1 MSITGSQSTQSRASQ
16 SEVTVRPSTK
26 NKVGFV
32 IAILLSLTSLAG
44 LFAPTPEGEVGPP
57 MIVLGLGAALGLAT
71 IVAVVL
77 AWSRGSRA
85 AVRVAS
91 AAIIVGAVTAL
102 PAFFV
107 PDVPAMLRVFAAVTV
122 LLSIAAVV
130 LMLSP
135 ARRASD
141 KSASA

>member
-1 MSITGSQSTQSRASQ
+1 MSFTGSTSTQSDANQR
-16 SEVTVRPSTK
+16 EVAVRPSTK

-32 IAILLSLTSLAG
+32 IAILLSLTNLAG

-57 MIVLGLGAALGLAT
+57 FIVLALGAALGLAT

-77 AWSRGSRA
+77 AWARGSRA

-91 AAIIVGAVTAL
+91 AAIIVAAVTAL

-107 PDVPAMLRVFAAVTV
+107 PDVPAMLRVFAALSV

-135 ARRASD
+135 GRPVAG
-141 KSASA
+141 